1 MTTLNVKDVDI
12 VLKIILKVTVAKSTT
27 IMITT
32 EECEIKLELRDIKS
46 EMRDLKSELR
56 DKVGIA

>member
-1 MTTLNVKDVDI
+1 MGKGPFTPRMTTLNVKDIDL

-32 EECEIKLELRDIKS
+32 EECEI
-46 EMRDLKSELR
+46 
-56 DKVGIA
+56 